1 MKKDKWVALVIT
13 TILSLSLVSCD
24 ESKDTNTSFVKTKEQ
39 EKVTLR
45 FISSW
50 GGVDSKAE
58 TLQELFVSFTDENP
72 DIEIVNESLFGED
85 FLPKIKTDF
94 ASGNNP
100 DVFGIWPGSDIRAL
114 IQAGKVADLTELMQD
129 NPEWKNAFKSSM
141 FKYTTYDDRLYGLPF
156 EIIFEA
162 LYINKDLF
170 EKYNVPIPQTYDD
183 LKLVVEIFRKN
194 DIVPIAYNS
203 LAEGT
208 YLFQNIIASLA
219 GKEIAEDPTHP
230 DFNLHFKKAMEYMR
244 ELYQI
249 GAFAEDAFIITNHE
263 RNTMFLDKKAAMIV
277 QGSWFIGNIEEN
289 DETVDIIHFPTFSD
303 SKAPPNTMVYGLGNG
318 CFYISSETFNNDKR
332 KEASIRLLKML
343 TSKESAAA
351 FAQETGM
358 MSCVD
363 IRDYQLDYNRL
374 TRKGQILIN
383 NSRQFVGPPDSFIDR
398 TVWEEVIVA
407 EMPYVLAGELGVEE
421 LYNKAVKSGL
431 LSH

>member
-1 MKKDKWVALVIT
+1 MKKDKWLALVIA
-13 TILSLSLVSCD
+13 TILSLSLVSCG
-24 ESKDTNTSFVKTKEQ
+24 ENKEQNTSLESAGEQ

-58 TLQELFVSFTDENP
+58 TLQQLFVSFTEENP
-72 DIEIVNESLFGED
+72 DIEIINESLFGED

-114 IQAGKVADLTELMQD
+114 IQAGKVADLTELMEE
-129 NPEWKNAFKSSM
+129 NSEWKLSFKSGM
-141 FKYTTYDDRLYGLPF
+141 FQYTTYDDRLYGLPF

-170 EKYNVPIPQTYDD
+170 EKYNAPIPNTYDD
-183 LKLVVEIFRKN
+183 LKLAVEVFKEN
-194 DIVPIAYNS
+194 DIIPIAYNS

-208 YLFQNIIASLA
+208 YIFQNIMAVLA
-219 GKEIAEDPTHP
+219 GKDAAEDPTHQ
-230 DFNLHFKKAMEYMR
+230 DFNNHFNKAMEYMR
-244 ELYQI
+244 ELYQT
-249 GAFAEDAFIITNHE
+249 GAFAQDAFVITNHE

-277 QGSWFIGNIEEN
+277 QGSWFIGNIEE
-289 DETVDIIHFPTFSD
+289 DDDTVDIIHFPTFSD
-303 SKAPPNTMVYGLGNG
+303 GKAPPNTMVYGLGNG
-318 CFYISSETFNNDKR
+318 CFYISSETFNYDER

-351 FAQETGM
+351 FAQQTGM

-363 IRDYQLDYNRL
+363 IGDYKLDYNKL
-374 TRKGQILIN
+374 TTKGQFLID
-383 NSRQFVGPPDSFIDR
+383 NSNQFVGPPDSFIDR
-398 TVWEEVIVA
+398 TIWEEVIVG
-407 EMPYVLAGELGVEE
+407 EMPYVLAGELGVDE
-421 LYNKAVKSGL
+421 LYNKAVKAGL